1 MVKVASFCQSANIVL
16 IYLFFSTSNLAMD
29 AFLHTLLQ
37 VCTVWTNI
45 WYFTEKYF
53 WPVFR

>member
-37 VCTVWTNI
+37 VCTEWTNI